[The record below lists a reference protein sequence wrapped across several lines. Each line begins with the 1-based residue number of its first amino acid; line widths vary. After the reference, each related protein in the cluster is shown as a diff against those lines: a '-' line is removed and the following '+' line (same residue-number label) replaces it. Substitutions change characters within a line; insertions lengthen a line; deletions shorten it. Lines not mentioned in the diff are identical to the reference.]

1 MDQIKI
7 GQFISQM
14 RKEKGLTQ
22 RQLADE
28 LLISD
33 RTVSK
38 WETGKGMPDVSL
50 MMPLCEILGVNV
62 NELLSGEKLSDEE
75 YRQKAE
81 ENIVNIL
88 GEKKTNI
95 KRLLTSGTIFIISGI
110 AAGLNLAAIVSGN
123 LNGKAA
129 IMLAVSAVI
138 TALLGVAFGSTV
150 DRKAGYFECTECHT
164 IFTPSGKTYLKGSL
178 TVTPFS
184 AHFDCPHC
192 KKTTRCKRKFTK

>member
-7 GQFISQM
+7 GQFVSQM

-38 WETGKGMPDVSL
+38 WETGKGMLDVSL
-50 MMPLCEILGVNV
+50 MMPLCEILGINV

-95 KRLLTSGTIFIISGI
+95 KRLLTSVTVFIVSGI

>member
-50 MMPLCEILGVNV
+50 MMPLCEILGINV

-95 KRLLTSGTIFIISGI
+95 KRLLTSGTIFIVSGI
-110 AAGLNLAAIVSGN
+110 AAGLNCAAIAFGN

>member
-50 MMPLCEILGVNV
+50 MMPLCEILGINV

-95 KRLLTSGTIFIISGI
+95 KRLLTSGTIFIVSGI

-138 TALLGVAFGSTV
+138 TALFGVAFGSTV

>member
-14 RKEKGLTQ
+14 RKEKELTQ

-28 LLISD
+28 LLLID

-50 MMPLCEILGVNV
+50 MMPLCEILGINV

-75 YRQKAE
+75 YKQKAE

-110 AAGLNLAAIVSGN
+110 ATGLNLAVITSGN
-123 LNGKAA
+123 LDSKIA
-129 IMLAVSAVI
+129 IMLAVSAII
-138 TALLGVAFGSTV
+138 TAMLGIALGSTV
-150 DRKAGYFECTECHT
+150 DRQAGYFECTECHT
-164 IFTPSGKTYLKGSL
+164 IFTPS
-178 TVTPFS
+178 
-184 AHFDCPHC
+184 
-192 KKTTRCKRKFTK
+192 

>member
-33 RTVSK
+33 RTISK

-50 MMPLCEILGVNV
+50 MMPLCEILGINV

-75 YRQKAE
+75 YKQKAE

-88 GEKKTNI
+88 SEKKTNI
-95 KRLLTSGTIFIISGI
+95 KRLLTSGAIFVISGI
-110 AAGLNLAAIVSGN
+110 AAGLNCGAIVSGN
-123 LNGKAA
+123 LNGKAT
-129 IMLAVSAVI
+129 IMLVVSAII
-138 TALLGVAFGSTV
+138 TTLLGIAFGSTV

-164 IFTPSGKTYLKGSL
+164 IFTPSGKTYIKGCL
-178 TVTPFS
+178 TVTPLS

>member
-50 MMPLCEILGVNV
+50 MMPLCEILGINV

-95 KRLLTSGTIFIISGI
+95 KRLLTSGTIFIVSGI
-110 AAGLNLAAIVSGN
+110 AAGLNLAAIAFGN

-129 IMLAVSAVI
+129 IMLSVSAVI

>member
-14 RKEKGLTQ
+14 RKDKGLTQ

-50 MMPLCEILGVNV
+50 MMPLCEILGISV

-95 KRLLTSGTIFIISGI
+95 KRLLTSGTIFIVSGI
-110 AAGLNLAAIVSGN
+110 AAGLNCAAIAFGN

-138 TALLGVAFGSTV
+138 TALLGVAFGSNV
-150 DRKAGYFECTECHT
+150 DRKAGYFECTEFHT

>member
-1 MDQIKI
+1 MDQIKT

-50 MMPLCEILGVNV
+50 MMPLCEILGINV

-95 KRLLTSGTIFIISGI
+95 KKLLTSGTIFIISGI
-110 AAGLNLAAIVSGN
+110 ATGLNFAAIASRN

-129 IMLAVSAVI
+129 IMLAVSAII
-138 TALLGVAFGSTV
+138 TAVLGIALGSTV

-192 KKTTRCKRKFTK
+192 KRTTRCKRKFTK

>member
-50 MMPLCEILGVNV
+50 MMPLCETLGISV

-75 YRQKAE
+75 YKQKAE

-110 AAGLNLAAIVSGN
+110 ATGLNFAVITLGN
-123 LNGKAA
+123 LDSKIA
-129 IMLAVSAVI
+129 IMLAVSAII
-138 TALLGVAFGSTV
+138 TAVLGMALGSTI

-164 IFTPSGKTYLKGSL
+164 VFTPSGKTYLKGSL

>member
-50 MMPLCEILGVNV
+50 MMPLCEILGINV

-95 KRLLTSGTIFIISGI
+95 KRLLTSGTIFIVSGI
-110 AAGLNLAAIVSGN
+110 AAGLNIAAIVSGN

-129 IMLAVSAVI
+129 IMLAVSAII

>member
-50 MMPLCEILGVNV
+50 MMPLCEILGINV

-95 KRLLTSGTIFIISGI
+95 KRLLTSGTIFIVSGI
-110 AAGLNLAAIVSGN
+110 ATGLNLAAIAFGN

>member
-50 MMPLCEILGVNV
+50 MMPLCEILGINV
-62 NELLSGEKLSDEE
+62 NELLSGKKLSDEE

-95 KRLLTSGTIFIISGI
+95 KRLLTSGTIFIVSGI

>member
-1 MDQIKI
+1 MDQIKT

-50 MMPLCEILGVNV
+50 MMPLCEILGINV

-95 KRLLTSGTIFIISGI
+95 KKLLTSGTIFIISGI
-110 AAGLNLAAIVSGN
+110 ATGLNFVAIASGN

-129 IMLAVSAVI
+129 IMLAVSAII
-138 TALLGVAFGSTV
+138 TAVLGIALGSTV

-192 KKTTRCKRKFTK
+192 KRTTRCKRKFTK

>member
-1 MDQIKI
+1 
-7 GQFISQM
+7 
-14 RKEKGLTQ
+14 
-22 RQLADE
+22 
-28 LLISD
+28 
-33 RTVSK
+33 
-38 WETGKGMPDVSL
+38 
-50 MMPLCEILGVNV
+50 MMPLCEILGINV

-95 KRLLTSGTIFIISGI
+95 KRLLTSGTIFIVSGI
-110 AAGLNLAAIVSGN
+110 ATGLNLAAIVFGN

>member
-1 MDQIKI
+1 
-7 GQFISQM
+7 
-14 RKEKGLTQ
+14 
-22 RQLADE
+22 
-28 LLISD
+28 
-33 RTVSK
+33 
-38 WETGKGMPDVSL
+38 MPDVSL
-50 MMPLCEILGVNV
+50 MMPLCEILGISV

-95 KRLLTSGTIFIISGI
+95 KRLLTSGTIFIVSGI
-110 AAGLNLAAIVSGN
+110 AAGLNLAAIAFGN
-123 LNGKAA
+123 LNGRAA

-138 TALLGVAFGSTV
+138 TALLGVAFGSIV
-150 DRKAGYFECTECHT
+150 DRKAGYFECIECHT

>member
-50 MMPLCEILGVNV
+50 MMPLCEILGINV

-110 AAGLNLAAIVSGN
+110 ATGLNCVAIAFGN

-184 AHFDCPHC
+184 AHFDCPRC

>member
-50 MMPLCEILGVNV
+50 MMPLCEILGINV

-95 KRLLTSGTIFIISGI
+95 KRLLTSGTIFIVSGI
-110 AAGLNLAAIVSGN
+110 AAGLNLAAIASGN

>member
-7 GQFISQM
+7 GQFIAQT
-14 RKEKGLTQ
+14 RKEKGMTQ

-33 RTVSK
+33 KTISK
-38 WETGKGMPDVSL
+38 WETGKGMPEVSL
-50 MMPLCEILGVNV
+50 MMPLCEILGISV
-62 NELLSGEKLSDEE
+62 NELLSGERLSDDK
-75 YRQKAE
+75 YKQRAE

-88 GEKKTNI
+88 GEKQTNI
-95 KRLLTSGTIFIISGI
+95 KRLLTSGAIFLLSGFAVGLNVSTVSFGNLDLIPKLMLIVSAIITAVLGI
-110 AAGLNLAAIVSGN
+110 AL
-123 LNGKAA
+123 
-129 IMLAVSAVI
+129 
-138 TALLGVAFGSTV
+138 GSTV

>member
-50 MMPLCEILGVNV
+50 MMPLCEILGINV

-110 AAGLNLAAIVSGN
+110 ATGLNLTAIAFGN
-123 LNGKAA
+123 LNGKSA

-150 DRKAGYFECTECHT
+150 DRRAGYFECTECHT

>member
-7 GQFISQM
+7 GQFIAQI

-33 RTVSK
+33 RTISK
-38 WETGKGMPDVSL
+38 WETGKGLPEVSL
-50 MMPLCEILGVNV
+50 MLPLCEILGINV
-62 NELLSGEKLSDEE
+62 NELLSGERLSDDE
-75 YRQKAE
+75 YIKKAE

-88 GEKKTNI
+88 GEKQTNI
-95 KRLLTSGTIFIISGI
+95 KRILTSGTIFVITGI
-110 AAGLNLAAIVSGN
+110 AVGLNYSAVFSGS
-123 LNGKAA
+123 LELKPT
-129 IMLAVSAVI
+129 ILLIISAVI
-138 TALLGVAFGSTV
+138 TSVLGIILGFTV

-164 IFTPSGKTYLKGSL
+164 VFTPSIKTYLKGGL

-184 AHFDCPHC
+184 AYFDCPHC
-192 KKTTRCKRKFTK
+192 GKATYCKRKFTR